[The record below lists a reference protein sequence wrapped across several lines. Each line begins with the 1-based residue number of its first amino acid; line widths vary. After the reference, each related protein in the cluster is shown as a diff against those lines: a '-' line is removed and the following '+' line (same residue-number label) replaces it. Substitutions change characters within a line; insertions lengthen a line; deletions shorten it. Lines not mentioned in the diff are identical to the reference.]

1 MDFLI
6 KIEKLKAELDVM
18 RPLNHELEQRLMM
31 SFKVFWN
38 YNSNN
43 PEESPLKFDESRDF
57 TLSGKVSNPKEFHKF
72 YSQRGHNDGIK
83 LIEQAIKESTPLTE
97 EFIKKLHVSVIK
109 EANDYLMSLPVN
121 KDKKLKIYAGKYKT
135 IKNLV
140 KTRTGDT
147 FNFAL
152 PVETPHKMEELLK
165 WYNEV
170 YKLEKF
176 SKFFLAVI
184 FHYKFL
190 CIHPFDDGNG
200 RTARL
205 LMNYI
210 LMKDGFPPVI
220 LRKEEKINYLLVIQ
234 QADRGTIYPLIELI
248 GNSLLKSL
256 ELFVKGVK
264 KGAISEQDMSEVM
277 PIEDVINHALHPV
290 MAKKV
295 IYRSTESLLYLFD
308 FCISPLINK
317 FVNGC
322 QKFFKYY
329 DEIHISHTSDA
340 HSRFVSINDTIV
352 VARRSIDVKREY
364 FNLKFDFKKIK
375 ISGIEVHFTAVIS
388 FHFGGMSYQVF
399 TGPKEVHYEK
409 QLNENLTDVEIDN
422 LVRAEMNRHEIE
434 IKRKIAAKKSF

>member
-6 KIEKLKAELDVM
+6 NIVKLKAQLDSL
-18 RPLNHELEQRLMM
+18 RPLKPELEQKLMT
-31 SFKVFWN
+31 SYKVFWN

-43 PEESPLKFDESRDF
+43 PEESPLNFEESRDF
-57 TLSGKVSNPKEFHKF
+57 TLTGKVSNPKEFHKF
-72 YSQRGHNDGIK
+72 YSQRGHNEGIK
-83 LIEQAIKESTPLTE
+83 IIEHAVKDNTPLTE
-97 EFIKKLHVSVIK
+97 ELIKKLHVAVIK
-109 EANDYLMSLPVN
+109 EANDYLMSLPIN

-152 PVETPHKMEELLK
+152 PVETPHRMEELLK

-170 YKLEKF
+170 DKLEKF
-176 SKFFLAVI
+176 SKFFLAVN

-220 LRKEEKINYLLVIQ
+220 LRKEEKINYLLAIQ
-234 QADRGTIYPLIELI
+234 QSDRGSIYPLIEFL
-248 GNSLLKSL
+248 GNNLVKSL
-256 ELFVKGVK
+256 ELFLKGIV
-264 KGAISEQDMSEVM
+264 KGAISEQDISEIL

-290 MAKKV
+290 MANKI
-295 IYRSTESLLYLFD
+295 IYRSTDSLLYLFD

-329 DEIHISHTSDA
+329 DEIHISHTSDP
-340 HSRFVSINDTIV
+340 HSRFVSINDTIII
-352 VARRSIDVKREY
+352 ARRSIDVKREY

-399 TGPKEVHYEK
+399 TGPKEVHFEK
-409 QLNENLTDVEIDN
+409 QLSENLTDVEIN
-422 LVRAEMNRHEIE
+422 KLVLAEMNRHEIE
-434 IKRKIAAKKSF
+434 IKRKIAAKKTY